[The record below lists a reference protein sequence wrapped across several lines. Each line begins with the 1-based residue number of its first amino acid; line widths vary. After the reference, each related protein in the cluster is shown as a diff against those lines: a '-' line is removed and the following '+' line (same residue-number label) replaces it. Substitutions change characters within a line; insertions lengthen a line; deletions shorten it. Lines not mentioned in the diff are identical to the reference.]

1 MSCDTSH
8 RMGLTL
14 AELHIQIDKC
24 IVCSAFV
31 DPFRKPTAGLDRGEG
46 RDIFIVGRAP
56 GRTEVTSR
64 RAFSGLSGTRLD
76 QWLVQGG
83 RPMSNPRKGVYLTSI
98 LKCPPNNQ
106 TDFKKMAHKCHHF
119 LESQLEIIKPKLVI
133 TLGRESFEY
142 LHIVSGGYDDLICR
156 IFFPSEYKLLPPQP
170 FAAMIH
176 WPHPS
181 GLNRWHN
188 TPGNGDRMK
197 ESFIQ
202 VKKFLEG
209 AS

>member
-1 MSCDTSH
+1 
-8 RMGLTL
+8 MGLSL
-14 AELHIQIDKC
+14 ADLHVQIDKC
-24 IVCSAFV
+24 TVCSAFV
-31 DPFRKPTAGLDRGEG
+31 DPFKKPHAGLDRGEG
-46 RDIFIVGRAP
+46 REIFIVGQAP
-56 GRTEVTSR
+56 GRTEVSSR

-76 QWLVQGG
+76 QWLVQSG
-83 RPMSNPRKGVYLTSI
+83 RPRNDPRNGVYLTSV
-98 LKCPPNNQ
+98 LKCPLNKQ
-106 TDFKKMAHKCHHF
+106 SDFKKMAHQCRHF
-119 LESQLEIIKPKLVI
+119 LESQLEIIKPKLII

-142 LHIVSGGYDDLICR
+142 LRIADGGYDDLIGR
-156 IFFPSEYKLLPPQP
+156 IFFPSEYKLLAPQP

-202 VKKFLEG
+202 IRKFLGG
-209 AS
+209 ANK